1 MSSSVSKR
9 SSLWFLA
16 ITLLSFLAAST
27 APTPLYH
34 LYQDHLQFSAATLT
48 LIFGVY
54 ALSLLAALLTVGSLS
69 DYLGRKPV
77 IFTAVLL
84 NMLAMLL
91 FINADSVTWLISA
104 RVLQGFAT
112 GMATAALGA
121 ALLDTDRQQ
130 GPLVNSVAPLLGMAV
145 GAMGCG
151 LLAEFAPLPL
161 QLTFWVLLAL
171 FGLQALYVWRL
182 PESVSAQSGALA
194 SLRPTLHVPVQ
205 ARRALWRVLPINTA
219 TWALGGFYASLAPS
233 LVRTATGSTS
243 NLIGGATVAVLTVTG
258 ALMIYTLRSRAA
270 DKVLWI
276 GTSTLPVGVAL
287 ILLAVHSASLP
298 LFFIGTLV
306 AGGGLR
312 VRRQFSRVVAQCGA
326 TGVAPRARRLD
337 VCVLRAQLPGVLPAV
352 VAGGESDAGLWSGGN
367 DRCLRRHAD
376 LPGRR
381 CLVGAD
387 AKAHHPGLQRHR
399 SAIKNAAP

>member
-1 MSSSVSKR
+1 MSSSASHR

-34 LYQDHLQFSAATLT
+34 LYQEHLQFSAATLT
-48 LIFGVY
+48 VIFGVY
-54 ALSLLAALLTVGSLS
+54 AISLLIALLTVGSLS

-84 NMLAMLL
+84 NVLAMLL
-91 FINADSVTWLISA
+91 FINAHSVAWLISA

-112 GMATAALGA
+112 GMATASLGA

-130 GPLVNSVAPLLGMAV
+130 GPLVNSVAPLLGMAA

-161 QLTFWVLLAL
+161 QLTYWVLLGL
-171 FGLQALYVWRL
+171 FVMQALYVWRL
-182 PESVSAQSGALA
+182 PESVSRQPGAWA

-205 ARRALWRVLPINTA
+205 ARRALWLVLPINTA
-219 TWALGGFYASLAPS
+219 AWALGGFYASLAPS

-258 ALMIYTLRSRAA
+258 AVMIYTLRSRPA
-270 DKVLWI
+270 DKVLRV
-276 GTSTLPVGVAL
+276 GASVLPVGVAA

-306 AGGGLR
+306 AGCGFGASFLGSLRSIVPLAAPHERAGLMSAFYVLSYLAFCLPSLLAGNLTR
-312 VRRQFSRVVAQCGA
+312 TFGLVATTDGYGA
-326 TGVAPRARRLD
+326 
-337 VCVLRAQLPGVLPAV
+337 VLIILSLGALPALMRQRPV
-352 VAGGESDAGLWSGGN
+352 KVCSADAG
-367 DRCLRRHAD
+367 
-376 LPGRR
+376 
-381 CLVGAD
+381 
-387 AKAHHPGLQRHR
+387 
-399 SAIKNAAP
+399 

>member
-1 MSSSVSKR
+1 MSRLTSNR

-34 LYQDHLQFSAATLT
+34 LYQEHLQFSAATLT

-91 FINADSVTWLISA
+91 FINADSVAWLISA

-112 GMATAALGA
+112 GMATAVLSA

-130 GPLVNSVAPLLGMAV
+130 GPMVNSVAPLLGMAL

-151 LLAEFAPLPL
+151 VLAEFAPLPL
-161 QLTFWVLLAL
+161 QLTYWVLFAL
-171 FGLQALYVWRL
+171 FVMQALYVWRL
-182 PESVSAQSGALA
+182 PESVTRQSGVWA
-194 SLRPTLHVPVQ
+194 SLRPTLHVPIQ
-205 ARRALWRVLPINTA
+205 ARRMLWRVLPIDLA
-219 TWALGGFYASLAPS
+219 VWALGGFFASLAPS

-258 ALMIYTLRSRAA
+258 ALTIYTLRNRSA
-270 DKVLWI
+270 DKVLLL
-276 GTSTLPVGVAL
+276 GASLLPAGVAL

-298 LFFIGTLV
+298 LFFFGTLV
-306 AGGGLR
+306 AGGGFGAGFLGALR
-312 VRRQFSRVVAQCGA
+312 SIVPLA
-326 TGVAPRARRLD
+326 
-337 VCVLRAQLPGVLPAV
+337 LPH
-352 VAGGESDAGLWSGGN
+352 ERAGLMSAFYVLSYLAF
-367 DRCLRRHAD
+367 CLPSLLAGSLTRTFGLVATTD
-376 LPGRR
+376 GYGAVLITLSLGA
-381 CLVGAD
+381 LVGLMREQSVEVCGVD
-387 AKAHHPGLQRHR
+387 VR
-399 SAIKNAAP
+399 

>member
-1 MSSSVSKR
+1 MSSSISNR

-34 LYQDHLQFSAATLT
+34 LYQEHLQFSAATLT

-54 ALSLLAALLTVGSLS
+54 AISLLAALLTVGSLS

-77 IFTAVLL
+77 IFTAVAL

-91 FINADSVTWLISA
+91 FINADSVAWLISA

-130 GPLVNSVAPLLGMAV
+130 GPLVNSVAPLLGMAA

-161 QLTFWVLLAL
+161 HLTFWVLLAM

-182 PESVSAQSGALA
+182 PESVSAQRGALA
-194 SLRPTLHVPVQ
+194 SLRPTLHVPIQ
-205 ARRALWRVLPINTA
+205 ARRALWLVLPINTA
-219 TWALGGFYASLAPS
+219 AWALGGFYASLAPS

-258 ALMIYTLRSRAA
+258 ALMIYTLRSRPA
-270 DKVLWI
+270 DKVLRVGASI
-276 GTSTLPVGVAL
+276 LPVGVAL

-306 AGGGLR
+306 AGCGFGASFLGALRSVVPLALPHERAGLMSAFYVLSYLAFCLPSLLAGNLTR
-312 VRRQFSRVVAQCGA
+312 AFGLVTTTDGYGA
-326 TGVAPRARRLD
+326 
-337 VCVLRAQLPGVLPAV
+337 VLIILAVSALPALMRQQPAKV
-352 VAGGESDAGLWSGGN
+352 
-367 DRCLRRHAD
+367 C
-376 LPGRR
+376 
-381 CLVGAD
+381 GAD
-387 AKAHHPGLQRHR
+387 AR
-399 SAIKNAAP
+399 

>member
-1 MSSSVSKR
+1 MTLPATNR

-34 LYQDHLQFSAATLT
+34 LYQEHLQFSAATLT

-91 FINADSVTWLISA
+91 FINADSVAWLIGA

-112 GMATAALGA
+112 GMATAVLSA

-130 GPLVNSVAPLLGMAV
+130 GPMVNSVAPLLGMAL

-161 QLTFWVLLAL
+161 QLTYWVLFAL
-171 FGLQALYVWRL
+171 FAMQALYVWRL
-182 PESVSAQSGALA
+182 PESVSRQPGAWA
-194 SLRPTLHVPVQ
+194 SLRPTLHVPIQ
-205 ARRALWRVLPINTA
+205 ARRMLWRVLPIDLA
-219 TWALGGFYASLAPS
+219 VWALGGFFASLAPS

-258 ALMIYTLRSRAA
+258 ASMIYTLRNRPA
-270 DKVLWI
+270 DKVLLL
-276 GTSTLPVGVAL
+276 GASLLPAGVAL

-298 LFFIGTLV
+298 LFFFGTLV
-306 AGGGLR
+306 AGSGFGTGFLGALR
-312 VRRQFSRVVAQCGA
+312 SIVPLA
-326 TGVAPRARRLD
+326 
-337 VCVLRAQLPGVLPAV
+337 LPH
-352 VAGGESDAGLWSGGN
+352 ERAGLMSAFYVLSYLAFCLPSLLAGN
-367 DRCLRRHAD
+367 LTRSFGLVATTDGYGAVLIILSLGALIGLLRERPVKVCGVD
-376 LPGRR
+376 VR
-381 CLVGAD
+381 
-387 AKAHHPGLQRHR
+387 
-399 SAIKNAAP
+399 

>member
-34 LYQDHLQFSAATLT
+34 LYQEHLQFSAATLT

-77 IFTAVLL
+77 IFSAVLL

-91 FINADSVTWLISA
+91 FINADSVAWLISA

-112 GMATAALGA
+112 GMATASLGA

-182 PESVSAQSGALA
+182 PESVSAQPGALA

-205 ARRALWRVLPINTA
+205 ARSALWRVLPINTA
-219 TWALGGFYASLAPS
+219 AWALGGFYASLAPS

-276 GTSTLPVGVAL
+276 GTSILPVGVAL

-306 AGGGLR
+306 AGCGFGASFLGSLRSVVPLALPHERAGLMSAYYALSYLAFCLPSLLAGNLTR
-312 VRRQFSRVVAQCGA
+312 AFGLVAATDAYGA
-326 TGVAPRARRLD
+326 TLIVLAIVALSALMR
-337 VCVLRAQLPGVLPAV
+337 
-352 VAGGESDAGLWSGGN
+352 
-367 DRCLRRHAD
+367 
-376 LPGRR
+376 
-381 CLVGAD
+381 
-387 AKAHHPGLQRHR
+387 QRTTQAC
-399 SAIKNAAP
+399 SVTGQP